1 MDGLLERINYS
12 RASLSNVVVPSTS
25 FLVEHGDALYI
36 FCLLKCWFY
45 SLRGNVMAKCWGCYK
60 SSTRSDRIRLDR
72 GNGLCSSCTRQ
83 LSCKRCKACVQGCD
97 SLMIVFIHTWSLFL
111 ISYCF
116 VLRVLLS
123 WLE

>member
-12 RASLSNVVVPSTS
+12 RVSLSDVLVSSTS
-25 FLVEHGDALYI
+25 LLVEHGDDLHI
-36 FCLLKCWFY
+36 FCLLK
-45 SLRGNVMAKCWGCYK
+45 RGNVMAKCWGCSK
-60 SSTRSDRIRLDR
+60 SSTLSERIRLDR
-72 GNGLCSSCTRQ
+72 GNGLCSSCTLQ